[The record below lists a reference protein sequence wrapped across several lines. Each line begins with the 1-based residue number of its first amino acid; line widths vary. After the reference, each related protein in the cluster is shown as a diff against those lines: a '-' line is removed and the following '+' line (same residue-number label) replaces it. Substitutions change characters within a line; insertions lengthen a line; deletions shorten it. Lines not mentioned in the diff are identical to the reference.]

1 MVALVA
7 SVESLVSVELSWAHR
22 LERAQRYRQRNK
34 VILTN
39 QSIPQEAGTH
49 PLPSVWLCW
58 VAGGGNRSLREP
70 RDIDQNQ
77 GHSANICEDER
88 PFDPPSTSAKQGL
101 LQSFQK
107 EEDLEFGD

>member
-7 SVESLVSVELSWAHR
+7 SVESLVCVELSWAHR

-49 PLPSVWLCW
+49 PLPSVWLC
-58 VAGGGNRSLREP
+58 
-70 RDIDQNQ
+70 
-77 GHSANICEDER
+77 
-88 PFDPPSTSAKQGL
+88 
-101 LQSFQK
+101 
-107 EEDLEFGD
+107 